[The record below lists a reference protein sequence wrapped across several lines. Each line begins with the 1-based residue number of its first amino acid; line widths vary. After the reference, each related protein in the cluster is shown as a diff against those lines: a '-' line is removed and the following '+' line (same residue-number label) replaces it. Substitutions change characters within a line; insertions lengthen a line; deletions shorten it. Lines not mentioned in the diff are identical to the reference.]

1 MKLQD
6 LKGCLV
12 QYHTGGIMFAGE
24 VEEYPEGWYLF
35 LDGEGAVEVNVDL
48 SSVPYE
54 GYILTE

>member
-35 LDGEGAVEVNVDL
+35 LDGEGIVEVNVDL
-48 SSVPYE
+48 SSVPYDV
-54 GYILTE
+54 LTA